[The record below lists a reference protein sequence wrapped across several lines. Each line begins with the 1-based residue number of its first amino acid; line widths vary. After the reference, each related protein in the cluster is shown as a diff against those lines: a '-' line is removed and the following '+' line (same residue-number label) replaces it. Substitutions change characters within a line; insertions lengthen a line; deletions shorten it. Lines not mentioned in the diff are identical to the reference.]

1 MEARHLMKRGLTAVL
16 AGALAAVLLV
26 PAAAATPGNGNG
38 NGNGNGHGNGH
49 GPPAWAGGGNGG
61 GGGKPAG
68 AGNSDKKAEN
78 AARKA
83 ERQAARDD
91 AVEDGDGPKHTNPA
105 WVCKVER
112 DRDAAAFAEEY
123 GDNGNKANAFGK
135 CVSREAHDRD
145 GLTPEVDETTEPGDE
160 DTTEGEDE
168 ETSDPG
174 DSPDEDEAALP
185 ASVQAFLHYLW
196 PFLF

>member
-38 NGNGNGHGNGH
+38 NGNGNG
-49 GPPAWAGGGNGG
+49 PPAWAGGGNGG

-68 AGNSDKKAEN
+68 AGNPDKKAEN

-83 ERQAARDD
+83 ERQAARDG
-91 AVEDGDGPKHTNPA
+91 ATEDGDGPKHMNPA
-105 WVCKVER
+105 WVCKFER

-123 GDNGNKANAFGK
+123 GENENKANAFGK

-145 GLTPEVDETTEPGDE
+145 GVTPEETTEPGDE
-160 DTTEGEDE
+160 
-168 ETSDPG
+168 ETSDTG
-174 DSPDEDEAALP
+174 DTPEEGEEDPALP

>member
-16 AGALAAVLLV
+16 AGALAVVLLV
-26 PAAAATPGNGNG
+26 PAAAATPGNGKG
-38 NGNGNGHGNGH
+38 NGNGSGN
-49 GPPAWAGGGNGG
+49 GPPAWAGGGNG

-83 ERQAARDD
+83 ERQAARDG
-91 AVEDGDGPKHTNPA
+91 AAEDGDDPKHMNPA

-112 DRDAAAFAEEY
+112 ARDAAAFAEEH
-123 GDNGNKANAFGK
+123 GENENKANAFGK

-145 GLTPEVDETTEPGDE
+145 GVTPEDGETTEPGDE
-160 DTTEGEDE
+160 ETT
-168 ETSDPG
+168 DPG
-174 DSPDEDEAALP
+174 DTPEEGEEDPALP